1 MSRTRKNQPDTALD
15 SFSSPNLAI
24 RRFPNYHHN
33 FDTNSQHRSVH
44 LNPSRLPAQVSN
56 HGYSSHQAPQTVNHA
71 QQERELNNLLDHEP
85 MEICRDDGN
94 NASQGS
100 IKMSRSERKR
110 LWRKNLSSEKLAKLR
125 ERDALRKRVERMNMS
140 AEKRRDLRTKDT
152 ARKAAL
158 RKERRLSETTTT
170 PGPAASS
177 SNDELYE
184 SSASLKDYRR
194 LHSGLDHTSDAYNEQ
209 GFNKI
214 SVRSLLNWSP
224 GWWSVFISVVE
235 HCKSN
240 SCHTLDR
247 DLFKKY
253 LLFRHKTM
261 YDVKAHYVLDNEL
274 CLKMFVVVAS

>member
-33 FDTNSQHRSVH
+33 IDTSSQHRSVH
-44 LNPSRLPAQVSN
+44 LNPSRLPTHGPN
-56 HGYSSHQAPQTVNHA
+56 HHYSSHQVPRTINHV
-71 QQERELNNLLDHEP
+71 QQERERNLLDHEP
-85 MEICRDDGN
+85 MEICRDDN
-94 NASQGS
+94 NNVSPGS

-170 PGPAASS
+170 QGPAATS

-184 SSASLKDYRR
+184 SSANLKDYRR
-194 LHSGLDHTSDAYNEQ
+194 LHSGMDDTSDAYNDQ

-214 SVRSLLNWSP
+214 SVRSLLN
-224 GWWSVFISVVE
+224 
-235 HCKSN
+235 
-240 SCHTLDR
+240 
-247 DLFKKY
+247 
-253 LLFRHKTM
+253 
-261 YDVKAHYVLDNEL
+261 
-274 CLKMFVVVAS
+274 